1 MLQKKCFFGGKKT
14 VIIIIILYIIF
25 SFPNQLSKNLHVSQ
39 LLDIRWAVLDKVI
52 DYIGRDGKKPAKK
65 QNVTWEHS
73 NL

>member
-1 MLQKKCFFGGKKT
+1 MCLFFWGKKT

-25 SFPNQLSKNLHVSQ
+25 SFPNPLSKNLHVSE